1 MRSWPHTFSLP
12 ACASG
17 SSIWPRAVIGHT
29 EPRSLCFACRG
40 LQYLIKNA
48 QAVGLINLWDSNVRP
63 KISAPLLPQW
73 LHSHPNSHSTTLGTC
88 SKKCYFMIFMWY
100 VYPSLPFM
108 CVCVCV
114 FPHTPQWSISI
125 PLKDCDYTSVFAVF
139 YFIVNATVTVW
150 LGLTSLVF
158 QATVVGFSDWVNSG
172 SVNK

>member
-1 MRSWPHTFSLP
+1 MRRRGREVTVLWRYMRSWPHTFSLP

-73 LHSHPNSHSTTLGTC
+73 LHSHPNSHCTTLGTC
-88 SKKCYFMIFMWY
+88 SKKCYFMIFLWY

-108 CVCVCV
+108 CVCVFFLTHPSEV
-114 FPHTPQWSISI
+114 FWYRSKTVIIRLSS
-125 PLKDCDYTSVFAVF
+125 LFSTS
-139 YFIVNATVTVW
+139 
-150 LGLTSLVF
+150 
-158 QATVVGFSDWVNSG
+158 
-172 SVNK
+172 

>member
-73 LHSHPNSHSTTLGTC
+73 LHSHPNSHCTTLRTC

-108 CVCVCV
+108 CVCVC
-114 FPHTPQWSISI
+114 FSSHTPV
-125 PLKDCDYTSVFAVF
+125 K
-139 YFIVNATVTVW
+139 YFDTAQRLW
-150 LGLTSLVF
+150 LYVCLRCFLLHSECYSNCLAWTHF
-158 QATVVGFSDWVNSG
+158 TGFSSYSCGFFRLGQLWFS
-172 SVNK
+172 K